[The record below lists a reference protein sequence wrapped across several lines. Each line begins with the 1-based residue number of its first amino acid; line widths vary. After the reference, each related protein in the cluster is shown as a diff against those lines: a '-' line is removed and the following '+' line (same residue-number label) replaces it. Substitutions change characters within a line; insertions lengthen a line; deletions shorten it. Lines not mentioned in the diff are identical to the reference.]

1 MQETAPS
8 VIDRGGCRQV
18 KRNPLFMSFVTH
30 TCPIWNWIGD
40 DLLAKALISPQ
51 ICYSSRAGGPCVLQG
66 DGAAVLRS
74 PTVNDMQRA
83 NLSYLIYSH
92 NFCNPLFDDWRMRIE
107 DLIVL
112 DQAWVLGHWHDPPP
126 YSDRALMP
134 LCEMIRCTDA
144 GKQPDQELLKAAG
157 GCHYFE
163 GWEKLWQHV
172 EELGGITIPPGHRGY
187 PHLYS
192 ITESGRSYVS
202 EKLRQARLQPVG
214 MGDVQA
220 VAVPARSCRGSPTD

>member
-1 MQETAPS
+1 
-8 VIDRGGCRQV
+8 
-18 KRNPLFMSFVTH
+18 MSFVTH

-74 PTVNDMQRA
+74 PTVSDMQRA

-92 NFCNPLFDDWRMRIE
+92 NLRNRLLDRYPKE
-107 DLIVL
+107 TELIVL

-134 LCEMIRCTDA
+134 LCELIRCANA
-144 GKQPDQELLKAAG
+144 GKTPNQDLLKAAG
-157 GCHYFE
+157 GFHYAE
-163 GWEKLWQHV
+163 GWEGLWQHA
-172 EELGGITIPPGHRGY
+172 EEQGWITIPPGRRGH

-192 ITESGRSYVS
+192 VTDSGRNYVG
-202 EKLRQARLQPVG
+202 EKLRA
-214 MGDVQA
+214 A
-220 VAVPARSCRGSPTD
+220 